1 MSVVAFER
9 KQSAG
14 LWSETELNTMIAAL
28 NIAIASGD
36 GRGWETGM
44 TETGDAQFYLLGPLP
59 DQACE
64 LCVPARRTLHS
75 GGRLGPAVVRA
86 SKPCP
91 CSAPSEGRSPI
102 HAGVACR
109 TRRAGV
115 VYDSALDSRQGRATA
130 RRERRTA
137 GRVGTA
143 ACSLRLIATPI
154 LKVFM
159 TTRSA
164 ISRASDTS
172 RKPASSRGAATGKA
186 NRKSSGK
193 PRSAKLPEWNL
204 ADLYSG
210 IDAPKITRDLT
221 RLNAECVAFETDY
234 KGKLAEQTANEDG
247 GKWLAQAV
255 RRYEAIE
262 DLAGRLGSYAG
273 LVHAGDSVDPAI
285 SKFYG
290 DVSER
295 LTNSSVHLLFFALEL
310 NRVDDAAIERAMQT
324 PELAHYRP
332 WIEDLRKD
340 KPYQLEDRVEQLFH
354 EKSQSG
360 YAAWNRLFDQT
371 ISGLRFKVG
380 GKELAIEPTLTLLQD
395 RAGEKRK
402 AAGQA
407 LAKTFKANERTFAL
421 ITNTLAKDK
430 EISDRW
436 RGYKDVADSRH
447 LNNRVER
454 EVVDALVGSVRAA
467 YPRLSHRYY
476 ALKAGWFKKKKL
488 AHWDRNA
495 PLPFAATGTIA
506 WPEAR
511 STVLTAYRGFS
522 TEMADIAERFFTDRW
537 IDAPVRPGKAPGAFS
552 HPTTPSAHPYVLMNY
567 QGKPRDVMTLA
578 HELGHGVHQVLA
590 AKNGA
595 LMAPTPLTL
604 AETASV
610 FGEMLTF
617 KRLLAQTASTRAR
630 QALLAGKVEDMINTV
645 VRQIAFSTFEGPDHM
660 HRGRGEL
667 TAERLGDRWVSVQG
681 ESLGPAI
688 DIRPGYENFW
698 MYIPH
703 FIHSPFYVYAYA
715 FGDCLVNSLYAVY
728 EHASSGF
735 AERYLTMLA
744 AGGTKHY
751 SELLKPFG
759 LDAKDPKFWEGGLSV
774 IAGMIDE
781 LERMG

>member
-1 MSVVAFER
+1 M
-9 KQSAG
+9 
-14 LWSETELNTMIAAL
+14 
-28 NIAIASGD
+28 D
-36 GRGWETGM
+36 
-44 TETGDAQFYLLGPLP
+44 
-59 DQACE
+59 
-64 LCVPARRTLHS
+64 
-75 GGRLGPAVVRA
+75 
-86 SKPCP
+86 
-91 CSAPSEGRSPI
+91 
-102 HAGVACR
+102 
-109 TRRAGV
+109 
-115 VYDSALDSRQGRATA
+115 
-130 RRERRTA
+130 
-137 GRVGTA
+137 
-143 ACSLRLIATPI
+143 
-154 LKVFM
+154 
-159 TTRSA
+159 
-164 ISRASDTS
+164 
-172 RKPASSRGAATGKA
+172 
-186 NRKSSGK
+186 
-193 PRSAKLPEWNL
+193 
-204 ADLYSG
+204 
-210 IDAPKITRDLT
+210 
-221 RLNAECVAFETDY
+221 AECVAFETDY
-234 KGKLAEQTANEDG
+234 KGKLAEQTASEGG
-247 GKWLAQAV
+247 GKWLAEAV
-255 RRYEAIE
+255 RRYEAID

-295 LTNSSVHLLFFALEL
+295 LTNGVGASVVLRARTQPHRRCRHRPRDADARTRALSPVDRGSAQGQAVSARGSRRAAVSREIPERLCRLEPAVRSDHLRPALQG
-310 NRVDDAAIERAMQT
+310 RRPGTGDRADAE
-324 PELAHYRP
+324 P
-332 WIEDLRKD
+332 
-340 KPYQLEDRVEQLFH
+340 
-354 EKSQSG
+354 
-360 YAAWNRLFDQT
+360 AAG
-371 ISGLRFKVG
+371 S
-380 GKELAIEPTLTLLQD
+380 

-436 RGYKDVADSRH
+436 RGFQDVADSRH

-476 ALKAGWFKKKKL
+476 RLKAGWFKKKKL

-495 PLPFAATGTIA
+495 PLPFAATGSIA
-506 WPEAR
+506 WPDAR
-511 STVLTAYRGFS
+511 NMVLTAYRGFS
-522 TEMADIAERFFTDRW
+522 PEMADIAERFFTDRW

-617 KRLLAQTASTRAR
+617 KRLLAQTSSAKQR

-645 VRQIAFSTFEGPDHM
+645 VRQIAFYSFERAVHTE
-660 HRGRGEL
+660 RRNGEL
-667 TAERLGDRWVSVQG
+667 TAERIGEIWLSVQG

-728 EHASSGF
+728 ENAQDGF
-735 AERYLTMLA
+735 AERYLAMLA

-759 LDAKDPKFWEGGLSV
+759 LDARDPKFWDGGLSV

-781 LERMG
+781 LEGMG